1 MLRKFHSNTTNMKD
15 QASIFPAKHI
25 SHIEM
30 FDYDNYLDV
39 LQDKEIKK
47 NSHLFREFKELKDDW
62 KKQLSDSKKP
72 EWCSG
77 KLKLQAD

>member
-1 MLRKFHSNTTNMKD
+1 MKD
-15 QASIFPAKHI
+15 QASIFSAKHI

-47 NSHLFREFKELKDDW
+47 NSHLFREFKELKDD
-62 KKQLSDSKKP
+62 
-72 EWCSG
+72 
-77 KLKLQAD
+77 